1 MKKTGA
7 QVLCEG
13 LIHHG
18 VEKIFGIPGG
28 AILPLYGTL
37 SEYVLVKSSLD
48 PIFEEDENGNETIRE
63 EKQDEYIDIVNDIE
77 DMLSDFGIQ
86 PEPL

>member
-1 MKKTGA
+1 MDKKI
-7 QVLCEG
+7 V
-13 LIHHG
+13 
-18 VEKIFGIPGG
+18 IPRGEYI
-28 AILPLYGTL
+28 ALYGTL
-37 SEYVLVKSSLD
+37 SEYVLVKSSTD

>member
-1 MKKTGA
+1 MDKK
-7 QVLCEG
+7 
-13 LIHHG
+13 I
-18 VEKIFGIPGG
+18 IIPREVY
-28 AILPLYGTL
+28 IPLYGTL

-77 DMLSDFGIQ
+77 NILSDFGIH